1 VRADPTNGAEIV
13 GGYPFELDHF
23 HVEALD
29 ALHAGHHVLVAAP
42 TGSGKTVVAE
52 YAIEVTRRAGQRVA
66 TPHR

>member
-1 VRADPTNGAEIV
+1 VRADPDQRAEVV

-42 TGSGKTVVAE
+42 KGSAKTVVAE
-52 YAIEVTRRAGQRVA
+52 YGIEVTRRAGQRMA